1 MISVIIKAE
10 SDTGRTR
17 KENQDHF
24 GYYIPKK
31 NRIDKKGMLMTVA
44 DGMGGHTGGKTAS
57 DIAVKVLMSEYYKG
71 PGGII
76 DSLENA
82 VIQANHDVFT
92 EGKKDELR
100 GMGTTLTTVV
110 LRSNEMYFAHVGDSR
125 GYLIRDNEIQQFT
138 EDHSY
143 VQSLIKAGVI
153 TEDEAHT
160 HPERNKITR
169 AIGINED
176 VKVDLSKNPKIL
188 KDGDYLLL
196 CSDGL
201 HGVVPEDEILNTFM
215 TFKDPDLICR
225 KLIEMANDQGG
236 PDNITTLIAR
246 IDRKPDFLDRIKNLF
261 KLSKKPKPV
270 ELKDDTI
277 EDITKTRRI
286 NDIKM

>member
-10 SDTGRTR
+10 SDTGRSR

-24 GYYIPKK
+24 GYYIPKGK
-31 NRIDKKGMLMTVA
+31 KIHKKGMIMTVA

-57 DIAVKVLMSEYYKG
+57 ELAVKILLSEYYKD
-71 PGGII
+71 PRGIP
-76 DSLENA
+76 DSLESSF
-82 VIQANHDVFT
+82 IKANQGVFD
-92 EGKKDELR
+92 KSKDENFH
-100 GMGTTLTTVV
+100 GMGTTLTSVV
-110 LRSNEMYFAHVGDSR
+110 LKSNEMYFAHVGDSR

-153 TEDEAHT
+153 TEDEART

-169 AIGINED
+169 AIGINEKL
-176 VKVDLSKNPKIL
+176 KVDVSETPRIL
-188 KDGDYLLL
+188 KTGDYLLL

-201 HGVVPEDEILNTFM
+201 HGVVLEDEILNTFM
-215 TFKDPDLICR
+215 TFKEPDLICR

-236 PDNITTLIAR
+236 PDNITALIVK
-246 IDRKPDFLDRIKNLF
+246 IDRKPGFLDKIKNFF
-261 KLSKKPKPV
+261 KFSEKPEPV
-270 ELKDDTI
+270 EKNDDTT

-286 NDIKM
+286 DGIEM